1 MELTEI
7 QKKLNR
13 VSCPMCNHPTLDVTL
28 RCYVGYE
35 ECLATAKCLTCGT
48 SYTITNEQRVLEDG
62 KGVLGSS
69 VCPRCDA
76 KEVELQFRCELASR
90 QCFYVVGCKKCGE
103 SFFPAGSNPSFL

>member
-7 QKKLNR
+7 QKKLNK

-48 SYTITNEQRVLEDG
+48 PYSITNERRVLEEG
-62 KGVLGSS
+62 KEALGSS
-69 VCPRCDA
+69 VCPKCNSADT
-76 KEVELQFRCELASR
+76 ELQFRCELSSR

-103 SFFPAGSNPSFL
+103 SFFPANEKGVKE